1 MLVQLTSDTPSV
13 GNEVHLSYFIRRKRG
28 EASRIAS
35 ARLLEISE
43 AGLCME
49 ISPLDSDLFLETG
62 GTLFALNKNI
72 EAQIFCR
79 SHPNNVSVE
88 GVVKWFKRNEEIDE
102 SMDGGNVCVG
112 VIFSHRNSCQKQEI
126 AELVRHLKND
136 TIQCHE
142 CNARIS
148 ADAFL
153 CYNCGSKPIRKRAL
167 LKKILSGL
175 FNGDDDV
182 DDG

>member
-126 AELVRHLKND
+126 AEELDGTK
-136 TIQCHE
+136 
-142 CNARIS
+142 RI
-148 ADAFL
+148 A
-153 CYNCGSKPIRKRAL
+153 
-167 LKKILSGL
+167 
-175 FNGDDDV
+175 
-182 DDG
+182 